1 MDNKDEKR
9 RQLIRAMLAQPG
21 GADDAAERHLLPWRS
36 LAVHL
41 SPLIGE
47 IGFGALYG
55 RTGRM
60 LAQQHGWLTLGPSTQ
75 TMDALFQTLKEDL
88 ARTEPAHAALANEAL
103 LTTFTQLLSE
113 LIGEAL
119 TTKLID
125 SAWNG
130 AQAPNNAG
138 EQK

>member
-1 MDNKDEKR
+1 MDNKDDKR
-9 RQLIRAMLAQPG
+9 LQVIRAMLAQPG
-21 GADDAAERHLLPWRS
+21 ANAEERHLLPWRS

-55 RTGRM
+55 RTGR
-60 LAQQHGWLTLGPSTQ
+60 LLVRQHGWLTVGQSSRTL
-75 TMDALFQTLKEDL
+75 DDVFQILKDDL
-88 ARTEPAHAALANEAL
+88 ARAEPAQAALVNEAL
-103 LTTFTQLLSE
+103 LTTFTRLLSE
-113 LIGEAL
+113 LIGEGL
-119 TTKLID
+119 TTQLID
-125 SAWNG
+125 TAWNG

>member
-1 MDNKDEKR
+1 MNNKDEKR
-9 RQLIRAMLAQPG
+9 RQVIRAMLAQPG
-21 GADDAAERHLLPWRS
+21 SADAAERHLLPWRS

-55 RTGRM
+55 RTGR
-60 LAQQHGWLTLGPSTQ
+60 LVAQQHECLSIGPSSQ
-75 TMDALFQTLKEDL
+75 PLDALFRTLGNDL
-88 ARTEPAHAALANEAL
+88 AGAEPAQAALANEAML
-103 LTTFTQLLSE
+103 MAFTRLLSE

-119 TTKLID
+119 TTQLID
-125 SAWNG
+125 TAWNG
-130 AQAPNNAG
+130 VQAPNNAG

>member
-9 RQLIRAMLAQPG
+9 RQLIRAMLAQAG
-21 GADDAAERHLLPWRS
+21 GADAAERHLLPWRS

-55 RTGRM
+55 RTGRL
-60 LAQQHGWLTLGPSTQ
+60 LAQQHACLTIVPSSQ
-75 TMDALFQTLKEDL
+75 PLDALFQTLNDDL
-88 ARTEPAHAALANEAL
+88 ARVEPAQSALANEAL
-103 LTTFTQLLSE
+103 LTTFTRLLSE

-119 TTKLID
+119 TTQLID
-125 SAWNG
+125 TAWNG

>member
-1 MDNKDEKR
+1 MDNKDDKR

-21 GADDAAERHLLPWRS
+21 GEDAGERHLLPWHS
-36 LAVHL
+36 LALHL

-47 IGFGALYG
+47 NGFGALYG
-55 RTGRM
+55 RTGR
-60 LAQQHGWLTLGPSTQ
+60 LLTQQYGWLSAGPSSQ
-75 TMDALFQTLKEDL
+75 ALDALFRTLKEDL
-88 ARTEPAHAALANEAL
+88 ARVEPAQAALANEAL
-103 LTTFTQLLSE
+103 LTTFTRLLSD

-119 TTKLID
+119 TTRLID

-130 AQAPNNAG
+130 AQAQNNAG

>member
-9 RQLIRAMLAQPG
+9 RQVIRAMLAQPG
-21 GADDAAERHLLPWRS
+21 GADAADRHLLPWRS

-47 IGFGALYG
+47 MGFGALYG
-55 RTGRM
+55 RTGRL
-60 LAQQHGWLTLGPSTQ
+60 LARQHGWLTAGTSSQ
-75 TMDALFQTLKEDL
+75 TLDALFSALKEDL
-88 ARTEPAHAALANEAL
+88 AKAEPAQAALANEAL
-103 LTTFTQLLSE
+103 LTTFTRLLSE

-119 TTKLID
+119 TTQLID
-125 SAWNG
+125 TAWNG

>member
-1 MDNKDEKR
+1 MDNKDDKR
-9 RQLIRAMLAQPG
+9 RQLIRAMLAQA
-21 GADDAAERHLLPWRS
+21 GAADAGERHLLPWRS
-36 LAVHL
+36 LAMHL

-55 RTGRM
+55 RTGRL
-60 LAQQHGWLTLGPSTQ
+60 LAQQHGWLTLAPSSKTL
-75 TMDALFQTLKEDL
+75 DALFQTLKEDL
-88 ARTEPAHAALANEAL
+88 ARAEPAQAALANEAL
-103 LTTFTQLLSE
+103 LTTFTRLLSE

-119 TTKLID
+119 TTQLLD